1 MYSIA
6 NIVKDF
12 QKNRNML
19 QNKSVKIQRV
29 IIELLLEK
37 IKIEKNLIN
46 ILISDKEV
54 RGLTEFQK
62 LIHFY

>member
-1 MYSIA
+1 
-6 NIVKDF
+6 
-12 QKNRNML
+12 ML

-54 RGLTEFQK
+54 RGLTEFEK

>member
-1 MYSIA
+1 MYYIA

>member
-62 LIHFY
+62 LILFY